1 MSCSEQ
7 LENNDPNFDPRA
19 LKDDG
24 NAQYRLKNYF
34 GAHVTYTLAIGLV
47 RREDEGSQRLLAILY
62 SNCAA
67 CSLAVN
73 ELVFR
78 FFEFE
83 SSADVLCT
91 VGTLGRLRMRGR

>member
-1 MSCSEQ
+1 MCSEQ
-7 LENNDPNFDPRA
+7 LEKKDPNFDPSA

-47 RREDEGSQRLLAILY
+47 RREDEGSQRLLAILH

-67 CSLAVN
+67 CSLAMN
-73 ELVFR
+73 ELVF
-78 FFEFE
+78 
-83 SSADVLCT
+83 
-91 VGTLGRLRMRGR
+91 TLFKP